1 MRTVTAFP
9 LVHALALDH
18 PEHGIVGGLIQ
29 GPGTECA
36 CSACLTP
43 KDSLGDIVGAMA
55 FPVRTLRTYEEL
67 VDAYDDPSG
76 ERALA
81 LHSAHLAS
89 HPMVAHAASG
99 SKPSKRRRVD
109 QTPAQRL
116 AAAKS
121 FVKERL
127 RAMSYRAGVRPA
139 LLDFPAA
146 GGGWAILGLSYDGL
160 HMTLLGSLKRKFL
173 LTLACYAKELGLKNA
188 ISTLNARL
196 TSRGKHDG
204 LDRCLPALFK
214 CSKKPDKIAL
224 TLHVRGSEL
233 AQAAKVMMYVTADFE
248 DICLIFCLFAEWFAA
263 TKPEGG
269 HNMRSIVALRR
280 AIEKYG
286 CCSQRPQPYC
296 LLHKVRPLH

>member
-1 MRTVTAFP
+1 M
-9 LVHALALDH
+9 
-18 PEHGIVGGLIQ
+18 
-29 GPGTECA
+29 
-36 CSACLTP
+36 
-43 KDSLGDIVGAMA
+43 
-55 FPVRTLRTYEEL
+55 
-67 VDAYDDPSG
+67 
-76 ERALA
+76 
-81 LHSAHLAS
+81 
-89 HPMVAHAASG
+89 
-99 SKPSKRRRVD
+99 
-109 QTPAQRL
+109 
-116 AAAKS
+116 
-121 FVKERL
+121 
-127 RAMSYRAGVRPA
+127 
-139 LLDFPAA
+139 DFPAA

-173 LTLACYAKELGLKNA
+173 LTLACYAKELGLKKA
-188 ISTLNARL
+188 ISTLNTRL

-248 DICLIFCLFAEWFAA
+248 DVCLIFCLFAERFAA

-269 HNMRSIVALRR
+269 HNLRSIVALRR

>member
-1 MRTVTAFP
+1 MQ
-9 LVHALALDH
+9 LV
-18 PEHGIVGGLIQ
+18 E
-29 GPGTECA
+29 
-36 CSACLTP
+36 
-43 KDSLGDIVGAMA
+43 
-55 FPVRTLRTYEEL
+55 
-67 VDAYDDPSG
+67 AYDDLSG
-76 ERALA
+76 EKALV
-81 LHSAHLAS
+81 LHSAHLLAN
-89 HPMVAHAASG
+89 PMHAHAASVG
-99 SKPSKRRRVD
+99 SSPTKRRRVQ
-109 QTPAQRL
+109 QTPAQAL

-121 FVKERL
+121 FVKDSL
-127 RAMSYRAGVRPA
+127 RAMSYRHDVRPA

-233 AQAAKVMMYVTADFE
+233 AQAAKVMMYFTADFE

>member
-1 MRTVTAFP
+1 MQTVTAFP

-29 GPGTECA
+29 GPGTASA

-43 KDSLGDIVGAMA
+43 KDSLGDIVGAIA
-55 FPVRTLRTYEEL
+55 FPVRTLRTYTEL
-67 VDAYDDPSG
+67 VEAYDDASG
-76 ERALA
+76 AKARA

-89 HPMVAHAASG
+89 HPMDAHAASAG
-99 SKPSKRRRVD
+99 SPSKRRRVH
-109 QTPAQRL
+109 QSPAQAL
-116 AAAKS
+116 AAAKK
-121 FVKERL
+121 FVKDML
-127 RAMSYRAGVRPA
+127 RAMSYRPDVRPA

-173 LTLACYAKELGLKNA
+173 LTLACYAKELGLTKA

-214 CSKKPDKIAL
+214 VSKKSDKIAL
-224 TLHVRGSEL
+224 TMHVRGSEL
-233 AQAAKVMMYVTADFE
+233 DQAAKVMMYVTADF
-248 DICLIFCLFAEWFAA
+248 DDVCLIFCLFAEWFAA

-286 CCSQRPQPYC
+286 CCSRRPQP
-296 LLHKVRPLH
+296 